1 MKLSDC
7 RNKTDRGCGFNVRW
21 QFFAVQQGGGFTVC
35 AFVCFNGLGF
45 AEMVKPNQYAVTVGQ
60 GIELLGK
67 RIRQPSG
74 QHFRI
79 HQYTDVF
86 VPLLM
91 IFFCQT

>member
-1 MKLSDC
+1 MELSEC
-7 RNKTDRGCGFNVRW
+7 RNKTDGGCGFYVRR
-21 QFFAVQQGGGFTVC
+21 QFFAVQQGSGFTVC

-67 RIRQPSG
+67 RIGQPSG